1 MELVSEAMS
10 KDLVIKVH
18 TDSAFRALV
27 VNLSVV
33 ENSELTKVSLDILH
47 MLHSQMN
54 LFKETVEAMIFIDKP
69 LELPVAKIQSAGL
82 VFKSMAET
90 AEKWFLSPNDGE
102 KQTLYQSL
110 YELQNQLFKKKYFP
124 QPLINDPGSR

>member
-10 KDLVIKVH
+10 KDLIIKVH

-69 LELPVAKIQSAGL
+69 LEVPVAKIQSAGL
-82 VFKSMAET
+82 IFKSMAET

-110 YELQNQLFKKKYFP
+110 YELQNQIFRKKYFP
-124 QPLINDPGSR
+124 QSSINDPGSR

>member
-1 MELVSEAMS
+1 MS
-10 KDLVIKVH
+10 KDLIIKVH

-33 ENSELTKVSLDILH
+33 EHSELTKVSLDILH

-54 LFKETVEAMIFIDKP
+54 LFKETVDAMIFIDRP
-69 LELPVAKIQSAGL
+69 LEVPVAKIQSAGL
-82 VFKSMAET
+82 SFKSMAET
-90 AEKWFLSPNDGE
+90 AEKWFLSPNDIE

-110 YELQNQLFKKKYFP
+110 FELQNQIFKKKHFS
-124 QPLINDPGSR
+124 QPSDAASR

>member
-69 LELPVAKIQSAGL
+69 LEVPVAKIQSAGL
-82 VFKSMAET
+82 IFKSMAET

-124 QPLINDPGSR
+124 QSLINDPGSR

>member
-10 KDLVIKVH
+10 KDLIIKVH

-27 VNLSVV
+27 VNLSVI

-69 LELPVAKIQSAGL
+69 LEVPVAKIQSAGL
-82 VFKSMAET
+82 IFKSMAET

-110 YELQNQLFKKKYFP
+110 YELQNQIFRKKYFP
-124 QPLINDPGSR
+124 QSSINDPGSR